1 MINNRD
7 DYLNWFKTNFAPDI
21 QDEEELYNL
30 ASEYLNSKTGEY
42 LKPYEPPAP
51 LPQEH
56 SAGYTNKAVEGDSS
70 NLANVSTDPDSINGL
85 KGMLADLATEVS
97 LSGYLAETFEDG
109 ISSVGI
115 SADFFEKSYNESIA
129 GMAYQ
134 AIYGKPKYE
143 VEDYDAGILG
153 EAGSFMLGMFN
164 AAEVAALFA
173 GGMIG
178 KGATMGAFQGLE
190 KAGMLALK
198 NNAIKKGGQEIA
210 EKAVGSLAIKTG
222 MITEGLGTG
231 ISLGT
236 LGAAHSAVHSA
247 AKQRKETGN
256 VDITKTLLDG
266 AQGFGESFL
275 LGVPAGAVAKGYLGS
290 QYALKKLAAK
300 NNKSTLDLTSR
311 VLQGFPSQVGVEALT
326 FSAMP
331 TFYKGLGKLAGVEV
345 YEDVPGIFEEGFGRS
360 LLQNTIIVGA
370 MAGTVKI
377 GSKLRGIDETAN
389 IANRIMDIHKR
400 EAARLIK
407 STENVEKTMAE
418 AGFSIDPELVRET
431 IKVKQN
437 DYIGSEGS
445 AKFLKEQKIVNDVLK
460 KVAKGEKLTQTEID
474 AAQQHLLSVKLVEQG
489 HLKMMLDDD
498 ALFRQVLDEISLSK
512 GNKRIT
518 DAEFEVYKQALKS
531 EHKVYEDAF
540 NVTNEE
546 LTGLRNKLTKP
557 DPEYTPKTL
566 KKQSKILDDKGRP
579 RPAEERIVKS
589 QAEEMAAKKEGF
601 VEEGVTKPAQTEQ
614 APVTE
619 QIRKIFGEEIEKRG
633 IGYDKKSES
642 FRVKE
647 LIKDPANQS
656 FAIKKEK
663 QMPNVKVDSV
673 TGSKADIEAVIGFG
687 IETKRGKS
695 YSTQVAKYVDYLHKT
710 KNKKLSDSTVQDIN
724 DYLID
729 VVMASPTKN
738 KLGPSDVAPLSKF
751 YEYVHK
757 KFHPDG
763 LSVKNLISYSEV
775 NMAAEK
781 RLTGPEF
788 ADTKL
793 LNKVDESVN
802 KVVNKQKK
810 PEAQLLAKL
819 IKYGIRP
826 QELNK
831 MTIKN
836 IREHPKEGWHIDFGV
851 AKGVPVIAKKAKG
864 QTVPNAIPIP
874 EALAKEIL
882 NFAGNKKTPI
892 FNKNL
897 KIDGMAAK
905 KKIAMEVFGKDYID
919 YNLNRNL
926 LRTKASEVKILDQ
939 DISAYLRQD
948 KTRIKTIYKKDPISQ
963 LLKENKIIQ
972 EKLGIRKK
980 GQLQEIVEGPPES
993 AKTLSPWLDNQI
1005 KKNPGIKLKKIDDAS
1020 YAGRFYEGVIDITMG
1035 KSNKFTFFHENAH
1048 RLESMIK
1055 TTGNARLN
1063 KVWNQAKKIFAQD
1076 VKKSN
1081 KSFSEFIADEIAAY
1095 GLKRQ
1100 QPATLKQK
1108 MGAWLNRLYSNV
1120 KSVFFGKQN
1129 LNKNDIRNILG
1140 EKVYKGFAFNSN
1152 ARANSIAQYKYANTA
1167 EYAKGVKKEFN
1178 DALKN
1183 NDLKLTKKEKAE
1195 LVEYIA
1201 EKSGMENPKDFVLGD
1216 PNTTDLSLELFR
1228 KVLGSMPFKDMKK
1241 TAQLSEKFKL
1251 ISKIEKYAKNVPEE
1265 QSKNIMKAL
1274 NFKKETLFGA
1284 SRSELKAYLS
1294 AIGETNIP
1302 VKDRY
1307 QSVVSSGNIGEMNK
1321 IMESLDGMLGDAY
1334 KFALPTNSILRKLGG
1349 KAEKIASK
1357 LEDHASIELSHTG
1370 EFVAFEVSM
1379 EKMFGKGK
1387 FSKMGDKLYLAD
1399 TERYIDR
1406 LQNNLLTKSE
1416 KAFAAKAFVSDLLI
1430 RKDGKLIK
1438 NPKYKKISD
1447 GINGASKEGKMLI
1460 AWNNY
1465 TKYVYNSFNKAIKA
1479 NLSPAE
1485 YAEFVKENKINW
1497 IRDNIY
1503 VSRNVTPEF
1512 LRILRQSGNKDKLID
1527 QQSIPVARK
1536 LAKEKYNTNKP
1547 TEEQILSMKEDARAY
1562 VDANLVDMF
1571 GFSDTKMHSK
1581 YLKSRHEKL
1590 PEFIEFEGKKVQVYE
1605 TSYENTAK
1613 KYALG
1618 MSKFMATAEV
1628 LPEYVNFKGYGV
1640 PDIRAFIG
1648 KVKRENPKWGD
1659 YILKQVDKQ
1668 AGITRMFEPSG
1679 GAVSGAFSTLST
1691 FLAKTQLSFPT
1702 AGAKNLILGQI
1713 ALTQTFRMRDYF
1725 KAFATT
1731 MSSEFRR
1738 EVRGLG
1744 ATEIGLR
1751 NIIETRN
1758 LKFLDKIFWFGGM
1771 KPSENFNRYMS
1782 VAMSKIEQQR
1792 LVKVLQFGG
1801 SKRQEANANRK
1812 LKEFY
1817 SITDEQRA
1825 LLKKYGLNGT
1835 DNVEFKSSYE
1845 RAKVDRQLQTIYEK
1859 MNNMAHIKTQGAALA
1874 LFTPEWMDKPMT
1886 KSFLL
1891 FQRMAYASTVNT
1903 INNFSLA
1910 RKNGNM
1916 VRMAATAMGPFVA
1929 GQAMMAIY
1937 DMVFD
1942 EKPPKE
1948 NSDTFTWM
1956 KHTLMRGE
1964 ALGVLSNFLRLYEGE
1979 GVRYTIQPAVFNY
1992 AQLMYE
1998 SFVPLARGQKTWN
2011 QSLEEASKGS
2021 VALYRQTLKLIES
2034 RNNKEF
2040 VKMKRMRRLYYDF
2053 EDEMFPDK
2061 QYDATGNKYMTRRS
2075 KYYKDF
2081 NTLFYKGTPEEFTK
2095 HAIVMTYA
2103 IATDLIKENINADGT
2118 SAKYGKDYKGFSKA
2132 LKQASIIVKG
2142 KLKAV
2147 NPNPSRFM
2155 KNEPKRFKMWQEW
2168 LSKDKERSKEY
2179 FYDLR
2184 ILDAYYRQRMND
2196 FERLAP
2202 KMFADQEVIKM
2213 LQKELKILK

>member
-7 DYLNWFKTNFAPDI
+7 DYLKWFKANIAPNI

-42 LKPYEPPAP
+42 LKPYKPLTP

-56 SAGYTNKAVEGDSS
+56 SAGYANKPVEGDSS
-70 NLANVSTDPDSINGL
+70 YLANLNAEPEKINGL
-85 KGMLADLATEVS
+85 KGMLADLATDFS
-97 LSGYLAETFEDG
+97 LSGVLAETFPDG
-109 ISSVGI
+109 ISSLGI

-143 VEDYDAGILG
+143 VENYDAGLLG

-178 KGATMGAFQGLE
+178 KAVTKGAFKGL
-190 KAGMLALK
+190 KDAGLLAFK
-198 NNAIKKGGQEIA
+198 NNAMKKGGQKA
-210 EKAVGSLAIKTG
+210 FEKAVNNSAIKTA
-222 MITEGLGTG
+222 MVTEGLGTG
-231 ISLGT
+231 IGLGT
-236 LGAAHSAVHSA
+236 LGASHSAVHSA

-256 VDITKTLLDG
+256 VDISKTLLDG
-266 AQGFGESFL
+266 AKGFGESFL

-300 NNKSTLDLTSR
+300 NNKATLDLTSR
-311 VLQGFPSQVGVEALT
+311 VLQGFPAQVGVEALA

-360 LLQNTIIVGA
+360 LIQNTIIVGA

-377 GSKLRGIDETAN
+377 TNKLRGIDETAN
-389 IANRIMDIHKR
+389 IANQVMEIHKR
-400 EAARLIK
+400 EAAKLVK
-407 STENVEKTMAE
+407 SAENVEKTMTE
-418 AGFSIDPELVRET
+418 AGFSIDPELVKET
-431 IKVKQN
+431 VKIKQS
-437 DYIGSEGS
+437 DYATAEGS
-445 AKFLKEQKIVNDVLK
+445 AKFLKEQKKVNDVLK

-518 DAEFEVYKQALKS
+518 DAEFKVYKESLKS

-540 NVTNEE
+540 NVTNEQ
-546 LTGLRNKLTKP
+546 LTGLRNELTKA
-557 DPEYTPKTL
+557 DPGYTPKTL
-566 KKQSKILDDKGRP
+566 TRESKLVDDKGRP

-601 VEEGVTKPAQTEQ
+601 VEEGVTKPVQTKQ

-619 QIRKIFGEEIEKRG
+619 QIRKVFGEEIEKRG

-695 YSTQVAKYVDYLHKT
+695 YSTQAAKYVDYLHKA

-724 DYLID
+724 DFLID

-738 KLGPSDVAPLSKF
+738 KLSASDVAPLSKF

-775 NMAAEK
+775 NIAAEK

-788 ADTKL
+788 SDTKL
-793 LNKVDESVN
+793 LNKVDESIN

-864 QTVPNAIPIP
+864 QTKPNAIPIP

-892 FNKNL
+892 FNKDL
-897 KIDGMAAK
+897 KIDKMAAK

-926 LRTKASEVKILDQ
+926 LRTKAGEVKILDQ

-963 LLKENKIIQ
+963 ILKENKIIQ

-1005 KKNPGIKLKKIDDAS
+1005 KKNPGIKLKKIDDAN

-1055 TTGNARLN
+1055 TTGNTRLN

-1081 KSFSEFIADEIAAY
+1081 KSFSEFIADEIASY

-1120 KSVFFGKQN
+1120 KSVFFGKEN

-1140 EKVYKGFAFNSN
+1140 DKVYKGFAFNAN
-1152 ARANSIAQYKYANTA
+1152 ARATSIAQYKYENTA

-1178 DALKN
+1178 DALN
-1183 NDLKLTKKEKAE
+1183 NNNLKLTKKEKAE
-1195 LVEYIA
+1195 LVEYLA
-1201 EKSGMENPKDFVLGD
+1201 EKSGMENPKDFILGD
-1216 PNTTDLSLELFR
+1216 ANTTDLNLELFR
-1228 KVLGSMPFKDMKK
+1228 KVLGSMPFKDMKR

-1251 ISKIEKYAKNVPEE
+1251 ISKIEKYAKNIPEE
-1265 QSKNIMKAL
+1265 QTKNIMKAL

-1284 SRSELKAYLS
+1284 SRRELKSYLS
-1294 AIGETNIP
+1294 AVGELNMP
-1302 VKDRY
+1302 AKDRY
-1307 QSVVSSGNIGEMNK
+1307 QGLVSSGNMGEMNK
-1321 IMESLDGMLGDAY
+1321 IMDSLDGMLGDAY

-1357 LEDHASIELSHTG
+1357 LEDHASIELAHTG
-1370 EFVAFEVSM
+1370 EFVVFEVAM
-1379 EKMFGKGK
+1379 EKLFGKGK
-1387 FSKMGDKLYLAD
+1387 FAKAGDKLYLSD
-1399 TERYIDR
+1399 TERYIER
-1406 LQNNLLTKSE
+1406 LQNDLLTKSE
-1416 KAFAAKAFVSDLLI
+1416 KAFVKKAFASDYVI
-1430 RKDGKLIK
+1430 KKDGKFIK
-1438 NPKYKKISD
+1438 NPKYKKRLD
-1447 GINGASKEGKMLI
+1447 GVNMSTNEGKLI
-1460 AWNNY
+1460 SGWNNY
-1465 TKYVYNSFNKAIKA
+1465 TEYVYKSFKKAIKA
-1479 NLSPAE
+1479 NLSEAE

-1503 VSRNVTPEF
+1503 VSRVATPEF
-1512 LRILRQSGNKDKLID
+1512 IRILRHSQDKLID
-1527 QQSIPVARK
+1527 EQSIPIARR

-1547 TEEQILSMKEDARAY
+1547 TDEQVLSMKEDARAH
-1562 VDANLVDMF
+1562 VDANLVDLF

-1590 PEFIEFEGKKVQVYE
+1590 PEFIEFEGKKVKVYE

-1640 PDIRAFIG
+1640 PDIKSFIG

-1659 YILKQVDKQ
+1659 FILKQVDKQ
-1668 AGITRMFEPSG
+1668 AGVTRMFEPSG

-1702 AGAKNLILGQI
+1702 AGSKNLILGQI
-1713 ALTQTFRMRDYF
+1713 ALTQAFRMRDYF
-1725 KAFATT
+1725 KAIAMT

-1771 KPSENFNRYMS
+1771 KPSENINRYMS

-1792 LVKVLQFGG
+1792 LVKILQFGG
-1801 SKRQEANANRK
+1801 SKKQEANANRK

-1817 SITDEQRA
+1817 SLTDEQRA

-1835 DNVEFKSSYE
+1835 DNIKFKSSYE
-1845 RAKVDRQLQTIYEK
+1845 RAKVDRQLQNIYEK
-1859 MNNMAHIKTQGAALA
+1859 MNNMAHIKTQGAALS

-1910 RKNGNM
+1910 RRNGNM
-1916 VRMAATAMGPFVA
+1916 VKMAAIAMGPFVA

-2011 QSLEEASKGS
+2011 QSLQEASKGS

-2034 RNNKEF
+2034 RDNKEF

-2081 NTLFYKGTPEEFTK
+2081 NTLFYKGTPEEFTR
-2095 HAIVMTYA
+2095 HTIVMTYA

-2118 SAKYGKDYKGFSKA
+2118 SAKYGKDPKGFSEA
-2132 LKQASIIVKG
+2132 LKQAAIIVQG

-2155 KNEPKRFKMWQEW
+2155 KNEPKRFKMWQNW
-2168 LSKDKERSKEY
+2168 LNKDKERSKEY

-2184 ILDAYYRQRMND
+2184 VLDSYYKQRMNE
-2196 FERLAP
+2196 FEKLAP
-2202 KMFADQEVIKM
+2202 KMFSDQEVINMIK
-2213 LQKELKILK
+2213 KEMKSLK

>member
-7 DYLNWFKTNFAPDI
+7 DYLKWFKANIAPNI

-42 LKPYEPPAP
+42 LKPYKPLTP

-56 SAGYTNKAVEGDSS
+56 SAGYTNKPVEGDSS
-70 NLANVSTDPDSINGL
+70 YLANLNAEPEKINGL
-85 KGMLADLATEVS
+85 KGMLADLATDFS
-97 LSGYLAETFEDG
+97 LSGALAQTFPDG
-109 ISSVGI
+109 ISSLGI

-143 VEDYDAGILG
+143 VENYDAGLLG

-178 KGATMGAFQGLE
+178 KGVTMGAFKGLE

-198 NNAIKKGGQEIA
+198 NNAIKKGGQEAI
-210 EKAVGSLAIKTG
+210 EKAVGNLAMKTA
-222 MITEGLGTG
+222 MVTEGLGTG
-231 ISLGT
+231 IGLGT
-236 LGAAHSAVHSA
+236 LGASHSAVHSA

-256 VDITKTLLDG
+256 VDISKTLLDG
-266 AQGFGESFL
+266 AKGFGESFL

-300 NNKSTLDLTSR
+300 NNKATLDLTSR
-311 VLQGFPSQVGVEALT
+311 VLQGFPAQVGVEALT

-360 LLQNTIIVGA
+360 LIQNTIIVGA

-377 GSKLRGIDETAN
+377 SNKLRGIDETAN
-389 IANRIMDIHKR
+389 IANRIMEIHKR
-400 EAARLIK
+400 EAAKLVK
-407 STENVEKTMAE
+407 SAENVEKTMTE
-418 AGFSIDPELVRET
+418 AGFSIDPELVKET
-431 IKVKQN
+431 VKIKQS
-437 DYIGSEGS
+437 DYATAEGS
-445 AKFLKEQKIVNDVLK
+445 AKFLKEQKKVNDVLK

-518 DAEFEVYKQALKS
+518 DAEFKVYKESLKS

-540 NVTNEE
+540 NITNEQ
-546 LTGLRNKLTKP
+546 LTGLRNELTKA
-557 DPEYTPKTL
+557 DPGYTPKTL
-566 KKQSKILDDKGRP
+566 TRESKLVDDKGRP

-601 VEEGVTKPAQTEQ
+601 VEEGVTKPVQTKQ

-619 QIRKIFGEEIEKRG
+619 QIRKVFGEEIEKRG

-695 YSTQVAKYVDYLHKT
+695 YSTQAAKYVDYLHKA
-710 KNKKLSDSTVQDIN
+710 KNKKLSDSSVQDIN

-793 LNKVDESVN
+793 LNRVDESIN

-864 QTVPNAIPIP
+864 QTKPNAIPIP

-882 NFAGNKKTPI
+882 NFAENKKTPI

-926 LRTKASEVKILDQ
+926 LRTKAREAKILDQ

-948 KTRIKTIYKKDPISQ
+948 KTRIKTIYEKDPISQ
-963 LLKENKIIQ
+963 LLKDNKIIQ

-1005 KKNPGIKLKKIDDAS
+1005 KKNPGIKLKKIDDAN

-1055 TTGNARLN
+1055 TTGNTRLN

-1081 KSFSEFIADEIAAY
+1081 KSFSEFIADEIASY

-1120 KSVFFGKQN
+1120 KSVFFGKEN

-1140 EKVYKGFAFNSN
+1140 DKVYKGFAFNAN
-1152 ARANSIAQYKYANTA
+1152 ARATSIAQYKYENTA

-1178 DALKN
+1178 DALN
-1183 NDLKLTKKEKAE
+1183 NNNLKLTKKEKAE
-1195 LVEYIA
+1195 LVEYLA
-1201 EKSGMENPKDFVLGD
+1201 EKSGMENPKDFILGD
-1216 PNTTDLSLELFR
+1216 ANTTDLNLELFR
-1228 KVLGSMPFKDMKK
+1228 KVLGSMPFKDMKR

-1251 ISKIEKYAKNVPEE
+1251 ISKIEKYAKNIPEE
-1265 QSKNIMKAL
+1265 QTKNIMKAL

-1284 SRSELKAYLS
+1284 SRRELKSYLS
-1294 AIGETNIP
+1294 AVGELNMP
-1302 VKDRY
+1302 AKDRY
-1307 QSVVSSGNIGEMNK
+1307 QGLVSSGNMGEMNK
-1321 IMESLDGMLGDAY
+1321 IMDSLDGMLGDAY

-1357 LEDHASIELSHTG
+1357 LEDHASIELGHTG
-1370 EFVAFEVSM
+1370 EFVVFEVAM
-1379 EKMFGKGK
+1379 EKLFGKGK
-1387 FSKMGDKLYLAD
+1387 FAKAGDKLYLSD
-1399 TERYIDR
+1399 TERYIER
-1406 LQNNLLTKSE
+1406 LQNDLLTKSE
-1416 KAFAAKAFVSDLLI
+1416 KAFVKKAFASDYVI
-1430 RKDGKLIK
+1430 KKDGKFIK
-1438 NPKYKKISD
+1438 NPKYKKRLD
-1447 GINGASKEGKMLI
+1447 GVNMSTNEGKLI
-1460 AWNNY
+1460 AGWNNY
-1465 TKYVYNSFNKAIKA
+1465 TEYVYKSFKKAIKS
-1479 NLSPAE
+1479 NLSEAE
-1485 YAEFVKENKINW
+1485 YTEFVKENQINW
-1497 IRDNIY
+1497 IRNNIY
-1503 VSRNVTPEF
+1503 VSRVATPEF
-1512 LRILRQSGNKDKLID
+1512 IRILRHSQDKLID
-1527 QQSIPVARK
+1527 EQSIPIARR

-1547 TEEQILSMKEDARAY
+1547 TDEQVLSMKEDARAH
-1562 VDANLVDMF
+1562 VDANLVDLF

-1581 YLKSRHEKL
+1581 YLKSRHGKL
-1590 PEFIEFEGKKVQVYE
+1590 PELIEFEGKKVKVYE

-1640 PDIRAFIG
+1640 PDIKSFIG
-1648 KVKRENPKWGD
+1648 RVKKENPKWGD
-1659 YILKQVDKQ
+1659 FILKQVDKQ
-1668 AGITRMFEPSG
+1668 AGVTRMFEPSG

-1713 ALTQTFRMRDYF
+1713 ALTQAFRMRDYF
-1725 KAFATT
+1725 KAMAMT

-1771 KPSENFNRYMS
+1771 KPSENINRYMS

-1792 LVKVLQFGG
+1792 LVKILQFGG
-1801 SKRQEANANRK
+1801 SKKQEANANRK

-1817 SITDEQRA
+1817 NLTDEQRA

-1835 DNVEFKSSYE
+1835 DNIKFKSSYE
-1845 RAKVDRQLQTIYEK
+1845 RAKVDRQLQNIYEK
-1859 MNNMAHIKTQGAALA
+1859 MNNMAHIKTQGAALS

-1910 RKNGNM
+1910 RRNGNM
-1916 VRMAATAMGPFVA
+1916 VKMAAIAMGPFVA

-2011 QSLEEASKGS
+2011 QSLQEASKGS

-2034 RNNKEF
+2034 RDNKEF

-2081 NTLFYKGTPEEFTK
+2081 NTLFYKGTPEEFTR
-2095 HAIVMTYA
+2095 HTIVMTYA

-2118 SAKYGKDYKGFSKA
+2118 SAKYGKDPKGFSEA
-2132 LKQASIIVKG
+2132 LKQAAIVVQG

-2155 KNEPKRFKMWQEW
+2155 KNEPKRFKMWQNW
-2168 LSKDKERSKEY
+2168 LNKDKERSKEY

-2184 ILDAYYRQRMND
+2184 VLDSYYKQRMNEFD
-2196 FERLAP
+2196 RLAP
-2202 KMFADQEVIKM
+2202 KMFSDQEVINMIK
-2213 LQKELKILK
+2213 KEMKSLK